1 MRVVAISCVVPAL
14 LASVRVLF
22 PLDATGLLPCT
33 VPVTH
38 TSLKG
43 SSKRDQACHK
53 QSAATA

>member
-1 MRVVAISCVVPAL
+1 MLDVAISCVVPAL

-22 PLDATGLLPCT
+22 PLVATGLLPCT

-43 SSKRDQACHK
+43 SSKRDQACHE